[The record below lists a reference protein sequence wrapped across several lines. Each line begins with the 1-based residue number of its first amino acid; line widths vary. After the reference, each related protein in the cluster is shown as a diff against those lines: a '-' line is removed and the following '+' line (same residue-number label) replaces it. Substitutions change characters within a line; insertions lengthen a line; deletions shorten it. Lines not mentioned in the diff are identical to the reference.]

1 MLCRTHQASR
11 AGSKALAGYMYL
23 LQVWSAVICPDLQF
37 LRSSLCTVSMV
48 RKAFPI
54 SMIEDT
60 RMLASRKGVDN

>member
-1 MLCRTHQASR
+1 
-11 AGSKALAGYMYL
+11 
-23 LQVWSAVICPDLQF
+23 
-37 LRSSLCTVSMV
+37 MV